1 MEDTPGIKERPAE
14 NRIREAAALPG
25 VSTLVVA
32 CPKDIAM
39 FRDAIKTTGNE
50 GKITV
55 KDLSELVSEALE
67 MEAKPEMKA
76 ELERRTT

>member
-1 MEDTPGIKERPAE
+1 
-14 NRIREAAALPG
+14 
-25 VSTLVVA
+25 
-32 CPKDIAM
+32 M